1 MNESGILDDQV
12 SNEILLRIVVL
23 EEDLKLGTTA
33 FRVNDRVSKAFGRRQ
48 LRRKEEPIRRW

>member
-1 MNESGILDDQV
+1 MYESGILDDQV

-48 LRRKEEPIRRW
+48 LRRK